1 MLPFLVAVLLETR
14 FATLDAGLATAA
26 QASPRPHECRGA
38 ASGEDGVWLRLRG
51 ADAQRYCD
59 LLARGYA
66 RLSETPK
73 EALSAAQAA
82 DALAGNTT
90 AVRVLTGRAQLRL
103 GQSAPAY
110 EQFASA
116 EAAQP
121 QAFSDPKTLHD
132 YARAASLAGKSESA
146 LRLYRLLVSR
156 AALLS
161 DARERAFC
169 QIETAAHV
177 LAHAANGS
185 DEALGYLAQMRQQSL
200 GLSPWINGLR
210 LLASRRGAHAEQ
222 RRVASVAASAASLGA
237 PPPAGFSDEFPL
249 LPPGMFEALRAALTE
264 PSDPTASPAKG
275 KAR

>member
-1 MLPFLVAVLLETR
+1 MLPLLVAILLETR

-38 ASGEDGVWLRLRG
+38 ASGEDRVWLRLRG
-51 ADAQRYCD
+51 ADAQRYCE

-82 DALAGNTT
+82 DALAGSTT
-90 AVRVLTGRAQLRL
+90 AVRVLGGRAQLRL
-103 GQSAPAY
+103 GQAALAY
-110 EQFASA
+110 EQFASV
-116 EAAQP
+116 EAVEP
-121 QAFSDPKTLHD
+121 GAFSDPKTLHD
-132 YARAASLAGKSESA
+132 YARSASLSGKSEAA

-169 QIETAAHV
+169 QIEAAAHV
-177 LAHAANGS
+177 LAHAPNGT
-185 DEALGYLAQMRQQSL
+185 DEALGYLAATRQQAL

-210 LLASRRGAHAEQ
+210 SLAIKRGGHAEQ
-222 RRVASVAASAASLGA
+222 RRVSGGGASSAALGA
-237 PPPAGFSDEFPL
+237 PPSAGFSEEFPL

-264 PSDPTASPAKG
+264 PSEPAASAAKG